1 MEQMASLLMK
11 EIQIKTPNIL
21 RCCLQLW
28 RLIKQLFVDLS
39 IISCSHALSNQKEGV
54 KKKREKQSKKGTK
67 TKINWDF
74 IHLLLNN

>member
-28 RLIKQLFVDLS
+28 RLIKQLS
-39 IISCSHALSNQKEGV
+39 IINCSHALSNQKEGV
-54 KKKREKQSKKGTK
+54 KKREKSKVNKD
-67 TKINWDF
+67 ICHF
-74 IHLLLNN
+74 